1 MPIVGQLVVGL
12 GAGDEP
18 RGWER
23 VAAVR
28 EQIAPPAAPKVEE
41 EWRFTAERFQ
51 LDLLLAECPE
61 GMLPD
66 LPGPDELRAEAAQRA
81 RVLGGDS
88 AGFAGFELA
97 EMLFSSGRRTSAES
111 VTAWLL
117 DELEEAPGFVF
128 AAPRI
133 HYLRAEIAREAGS
146 WSTLDSEL
154 AAGEVALAAEEAAL
168 AAAKPPA
175 RDYYRP
181 LYCEDKARLLAL
193 RAQVLIVD
201 LGLLDQGG
209 DLLHEAE
216 LAAEESGNQS
226 PKLAVA
232 LVGVDKLLMQE
243 RFQDVIDLVQPL
255 RDEGGRFVPIYVSA
269 EGLATLEL
277 EREGKPT
284 EPSAAVLLR
293 EVIASESAPGA
304 AGPTPRVHLADALLI
319 ERARNLREA
328 AVSDPEL
335 DAELRRA
342 LHDASRVA
350 RQNRGADGRPLEDE
364 GVLAVLEW
372 RYATER
378 GDAAA
383 RERLLGVYDRLL
395 AACPPG
401 PSCPLEL
408 RLVQLLM
415 RRVRVIEA
423 REHVVAAYDD
433 LLEVWDKSAQRP
445 GGLGFLQ
452 YQARR
457 TRVIS
462 AAVDTDLASSPG
474 EPGKRAALERL
485 FQVQAMG
492 SLARELR
499 LGPCTLD
506 EVRAEL
512 LGPKEG
518 CLVFLPAAD
527 ASHLFVFDRSTLE
540 HYRLAPLDDL
550 QPLVKSARADKG
562 EAKEKSARALRD
574 AILPP
579 AARPWIESHEELTL
593 AGFGLLPGLQVEE
606 LPAWP
611 AQPPGTKPTEAAPL
625 GARFAIASLPSVPL
639 ALSLARRARGQPAP
653 VDALVLAVNAD
664 PHGVADLEPFDFG
677 DPERSALSAPFP
689 AAKTRYLVDAS
700 RADLEALAKDRHGV
714 VHVLCH
720 GVWDRGQEA
729 GAALVLAQDGD
740 QDEADLVHPDDLPAL
755 AANLLILTACGAQ
768 RGPQRLG
775 DDLATTLGGQAL
787 ANGASCALVAD
798 GQVEVTAALQMG
810 KVLTRELAAGASP
823 AEALRRATAELPD
836 QAKRARYRVL
846 GLGHKR

>member
-1 MPIVGQLVVGL
+1 MLGL

-18 RGWER
+18 RAWER
-23 VAAVR
+23 IAAAR
-28 EQIAPPAAPKVEE
+28 EQVAPPAAPKEG
-41 EWRFTAERFQ
+41 EWVLITERFQ
-51 LDLLLAECPE
+51 LDLLLAERPE
-61 GMLPD
+61 GMLPE
-66 LPGPDELRAEAAQRA
+66 LPGPDELRAGAAQLA
-81 RVLGGDS
+81 RVLGGTS
-88 AGFAGFELA
+88 AGLTGFGLA
-97 EMLFSSGRRTSAES
+97 EVLFSSGRPTSAES
-111 VTAWLL
+111 VTTWLL
-117 DELEEAPGFVF
+117 EELEEAPGFAF
-128 AAPRI
+128 AVPRI
-133 HYLRAEIAREAGS
+133 HYLRAEIARQVGS
-146 WSTLDSEL
+146 WSMLDREL
-154 AAGEVALAAEEAAL
+154 AAGDVALATEEPAL
-168 AAAKPPA
+168 AAAEPPW
-175 RDYYRP
+175 RDFYRS
-181 LYCEDKARLLAL
+181 LYFEDKARLLAL

-209 DLLHEAE
+209 DPLREAE
-216 LAAEESGNQS
+216 LAAEESGNPS

-255 RDEGGRFVPIYVSA
+255 RDEGGPFVSIYGSA

-277 EREGKPT
+277 EREGEPT

-293 EVIASESAPGA
+293 EVIASERAPGA
-304 AGPTPRVHLADALLI
+304 AGLTPRVHLADALLI
-319 ERARNLREA
+319 EGERRLRDGEP
-328 AVSDPEL
+328 DPEL
-335 DAELRRA
+335 DAELRSA

-350 RQNRGADGRPLEDE
+350 RRTRGADGGPLEDE

-383 RERLLGVYDRLL
+383 RERLLGVYDRLH

-401 PSCPLEL
+401 PSCPLGP

-423 REHVVAAYDD
+423 REHVIAAYDD
-433 LLEVWDKSAQRP
+433 LLDAWDKSAQRP

-462 AAVDTDLASSPG
+462 AAVDTDLASSSG

-492 SLARELR
+492 SIARELH

-550 QPLVKSARADKG
+550 QPLVKSARVDKG
-562 EAKEKSARALRD
+562 KAKEKSARALRD

-579 AARPWIESHEELTL
+579 AARPWIESHEQLTL
-593 AGFGLLPGLQVEE
+593 AGFGLLPGLEVEE

-611 AQPPGTKPTEAAPL
+611 AQPPGTEPAEAAPL
-625 GARFAIASLPSVPL
+625 GAHFAIASLPSVPL

-664 PHGVADLEPFDFG
+664 PHGVAGLQPFDFG
-677 DPERSALSAPFP
+677 DPERRALSAPFP
-689 AAKTRYLVDAS
+689 AAKTRYLKDAS
-700 RADLEALAKDRHGV
+700 RADLEALAKERHGI

-720 GVWDRGQEA
+720 GTWDRGKEA

-740 QDEADLVHPDDLPAL
+740 EDEEDLVHPDDLPEL
-755 AANLLILTACGAQ
+755 DANLLILTACDAQ

-775 DDLATTLGGQAL
+775 DDLAATLGGQAL
-787 ANGASCALVAD
+787 VNGASCALVAD